1 LETSLGELT
10 AQIVAAFV
18 EHNRISVSDLA
29 RFIGD
34 VHHTISTVGT
44 ELQQPVGPAKATS
57 AQIRKSITADGLI
70 SFEDGRRYKSMR
82 RHLSR
87 FGLTPDE
94 YRAKWG
100 LPKDYPIVS
109 PGYSAERSA
118 LAKSMGLGK
127 KPSGAKR
134 PSKPSPG
141 TRARAASSKS
151 A

>member
-1 LETSLGELT
+1 ML
-10 AQIVAAFV
+10 
-18 EHNRISVSDLA
+18 DLP

-94 YRAKWG
+94 YRANGGCRRITQSFHRATAQSVQLW
-100 LPKDYPIVS
+100 
-109 PGYSAERSA
+109 
-118 LAKSMGLGK
+118 
-127 KPSGAKR
+127 PSQWD
-134 PSKPSPG
+134 
-141 TRARAASSKS
+141 
-151 A
+151 